1 MVCSLSVLAVVLS
14 LASSAPLDNREEI
27 VDIIQSQNNLDNSID
42 VDERPSKQVE
52 IDIESLDSVPLGSQF
67 AVEIFFP
74 ERRKLETGHRIPLHL
89 FPVETQNKIL
99 EVVGEEKTPTTTT
112 TTTTTAEAEEKYIDS
127 SSFRGSQSPAEVN
140 VGHRSAVD
148 ITLRN
153 LFSPALETDKTYQD
167 TLSVFAPPS
176 FF

>member
-1 MVCSLSVLAVVLS
+1 MVCSLSLSFSRLAVVLS
-14 LASSAPLDNREEI
+14 LASSVPLNNREDI
-27 VDIIQSQNNLDNSID
+27 VEIIQNQNNLDNSID

-99 EVVGEEKTPTTTT
+99 GVVGEEKTPTTTT
-112 TTTTTAEAEEKYIDS
+112 TTTTEAEE
-127 SSFRGSQSPAEVN
+127 
-140 VGHRSAVD
+140 
-148 ITLRN
+148 
-153 LFSPALETDKTYQD
+153 
-167 TLSVFAPPS
+167 
-176 FF
+176 

>member
-1 MVCSLSVLAVVLS
+1 MVCSLSLSLSLLAVFLS
-14 LASSAPLDNREEI
+14 LVSSAPLDNREDI

-42 VDERPSKQVE
+42 VDERPNKQVE
-52 IDIESLDSVPLGSQF
+52 IDIQSLDSVPLGSQF
-67 AVEIFFP
+67 AAEVFFP

-99 EVVGEEKTPTTTT
+99 EVVEEEETPTTTT
-112 TTTTTAEAEEKYIDS
+112 TEAEEKYVDS
-127 SSFRGSQSPAEVN
+127 SSFRESQSPPEFD
-140 VGHRSAVD
+140 VGHRAAVD

-167 TLSVFAPPS
+167 TLSVF
-176 FF
+176 